1 MGVDPVS
8 NEDAGTEPVRLGL
21 ADPQDGRTAAEPP
34 TQHLV
39 GAAVGDRCATCGAP
53 MAPDQHYCVNCGE
66 RRGKPRFGLGA
77 AAPVAAAVPPAPP
90 RRRKPKVSSATALV
104 AGVGTLLLAMGVG
117 VLIGRTSSGDNQKAA
132 SSPTVQVVTAGGQ
145 SSGGSAAA
153 APTTTAAQHSTKAA
167 ARSSTSKTKHTAAKK
182 KHVVVVTKQEAAKA
196 QAAATK
202 VLGSDSKNLPPPT
215 VTQGQKGH
223 GPGFQ
228 HGKFTGTFFGQ

>member
-1 MGVDPVS
+1 MGA
-8 NEDAGTEPVRLGL
+8 NRARLEDAG
-21 ADPQDGRTAAEPP
+21 AQQP

-53 MAPDQHYCVNCGE
+53 MAPDQHYCINCGE
-66 RRGKPRFGLGA
+66 RRGKPRFGLGS
-77 AAPVAAAVPPAPP
+77 AAPTAVAAPPPSPP

-117 VLIGRTSSGDNQKAA
+117 VLIGRTDSNNNPKAA
-132 SSPTVQVVTAGGQ
+132 SAPPVQVVTVAGQGG
-145 SSGGSAAA
+145 SGGAAA
-153 APTTTAAQHSTKAA
+153 TPTTTAAHSTTKAA
-167 ARSSTSKTKHTAAKK
+167 AKSGNGKTTRHTTAKK
-182 KHVVVVTKQEAAKA
+182 KVKVVVTKQEAAKA

-202 VLGSDSKNLPPPT
+202 VLGSDAKNLPPPT

-228 HGKFTGTFFGQ
+228 HGHFTGTFFGQ